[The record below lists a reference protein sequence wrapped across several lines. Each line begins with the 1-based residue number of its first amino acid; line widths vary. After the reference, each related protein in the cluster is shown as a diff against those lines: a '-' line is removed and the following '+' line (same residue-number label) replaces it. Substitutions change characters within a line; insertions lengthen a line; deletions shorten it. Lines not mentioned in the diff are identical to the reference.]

1 MLVGLLGLCCSL
13 GCSEAADEF
22 VPLDNSA
29 TLDGES
35 LRFLTNLYWVESQQS
50 GVPDQLRV
58 EFSSG
63 RNGRKDLLI
72 LLPVV
77 GPGSLEGAYLY
88 SQTGDTRTYDIR
100 YVRGLDEQGEF
111 EWSTNGEEG
120 SQLVIVNEGKVEGV
134 KVYTLRLE
142 QFDLNYGQWDF
153 LNGNWNSFGIKGFN
167 FQYQGPIE

>member
-1 MLVGLLGLCCSL
+1 M
-13 GCSEAADEF
+13 
-22 VPLDNSA
+22 
-29 TLDGES
+29 
-35 LRFLTNLYWVESQQS
+35 
-50 GVPDQLRV
+50 
-58 EFSSG
+58 
-63 RNGRKDLLI
+63 
-72 LLPVV
+72 

-100 YVRGLDEQGEF
+100 YVHGLDEQGEF

-167 FQYQGPIE
+167 FQEVRIRFKRLDMPYNFLFFFLGITI